1 MCEIT
6 LMLVDSR
13 AALLFTALFACAS
26 ISCKGNP
33 GAQVGAPVP
42 GFTLPDLEGRMHALD
57 ELRGKVVVLNYWA
70 TWCPPCIYEM
80 PSLNTLYERYRGQGF
95 IVLGISVDEDQ
106 EQYESFL
113 NQSNISFPTVRDPE
127 RSISA
132 RYGTL
137 KYPESYLISR
147 DGRVLRK
154 YMGPEDW
161 IQPEIVNYLG
171 SVL

>member
-1 MCEIT
+1 MTRNKDVIVYG
-6 LMLVDSR
+6 LAVVLASVMVYRVQGYLRVYDVQ
-13 AALLFTALFACAS
+13 AGDKAPAFLLEDDRGLGVS
-26 ISCKGNP
+26 L
-33 GAQVGAPVP
+33 Q
-42 GFTLPDLEGRMHALD
+42 DYD
-57 ELRGKVVVLNYWA
+57 GKVVLLNFWA